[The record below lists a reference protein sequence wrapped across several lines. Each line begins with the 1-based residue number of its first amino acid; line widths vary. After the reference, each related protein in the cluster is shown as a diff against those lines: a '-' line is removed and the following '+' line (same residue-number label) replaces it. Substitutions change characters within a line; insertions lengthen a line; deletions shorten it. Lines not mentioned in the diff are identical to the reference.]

1 MPGLLDAV
9 HCRRGLAG
17 SLAFTAS
24 ARRCS
29 GHFPA
34 VSRPLLR
41 EEEPVLVGQHSVLL
55 CVALGG
61 SRFPFG
67 RRGSTT
73 RPCIRRGFR
82 ARVLRRHRAL
92 AQAPASRQRPGF
104 SDWRGHGRFGCE
116 GATFACPRPV
126 EEDRNPA
133 CRASSTTVYLPP
145 PDAVYCL
152 RCTMMAMQ
160 RFVIERVHP
169 TDRSSIQDGECRRF
183 TRTASI
189 IHVSSRIYAKN
200 HPPRMYATRLSVTV
214 LVLHSI

>member
-1 MPGLLDAV
+1 MLSSEVRIQAGAPRSITLAQLRPRDLELGHFSKTSSRRPWPPGGELRVPGLLDAV

-24 ARRCS
+24 ARLCS
-29 GHFPA
+29 GHSPA

-82 ARVLRRHRAL
+82 ARMLRRHRAL
-92 AQAPASRQRPGF
+92 AQALASRQRPGF

-133 CRASSTTVYLPP
+133 CRASSTTVYLSP

-160 RFVIERVHP
+160 RSVIERV
-169 TDRSSIQDGECRRF
+169 
-183 TRTASI
+183 
-189 IHVSSRIYAKN
+189 N
-200 HPPRMYATRLSVTV
+200 
-214 LVLHSI
+214 